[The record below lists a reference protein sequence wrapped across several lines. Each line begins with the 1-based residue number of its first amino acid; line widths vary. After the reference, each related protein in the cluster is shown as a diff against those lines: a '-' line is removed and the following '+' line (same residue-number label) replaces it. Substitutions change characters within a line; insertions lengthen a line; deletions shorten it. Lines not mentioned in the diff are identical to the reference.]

1 MHVAYIFA
9 SSRLLNLFYSSCKD
23 PLCVHDPLFILLC
36 HGACGILVPQPGIE
50 LLPPTVRAWNSNHWT
65 TGEFPMIL
73 HSHCVFG
80 ERERE
85 REVERDR
92 GREGKRGHVSRCHD
106 LPPNHS
112 GVRWMRVCVPDST
125 LTHWILVSLQ
135 QDEVVMIRM
144 LAS

>member
-36 HGACGILVPQPGIE
+36 HGACGILVPQPGVE

-85 REVERDR
+85 RLREIEG
-92 GREGKRGHVSRCHD
+92 GREREV
-106 LPPNHS
+106 
-112 GVRWMRVCVPDST
+112 M
-125 LTHWILVSLQ
+125 LVG
-135 QDEVVMIRM
+135 VMIYFQII
-144 LAS
+144 LESDG